1 MLERTGT
8 VLRCGTK
15 RIEVQLD
22 PVIACAG
29 CAGTGGC
36 GIGPLVNALRR
47 GPDTCVLALPDS
59 ELYPPGARVRVCL
72 PAPRML
78 RAAFVAYGLPLAT
91 IFGGSW
97 LASGLAATSAD
108 LWATAGAL
116 GGLVVGVMVGRRL
129 VRDSDGPR
137 LLPADPPVAAAS

>member
-8 VLRCGTK
+8 VLRRETK
-15 RIEVQLD
+15 RIEVRLD
-22 PVIACAG
+22 PVVTCAG

-47 GPDTCVLALPDS
+47 GPDTCVLALSDS

-78 RAAFVAYGLPLAT
+78 RAAVVAYGLPLAT
-91 IFGGSW
+91 IFGGAW
-97 LASGLAATSAD
+97 LASGLAATGTD
-108 LWATAGAL
+108 LWATAGAF
-116 GGLVVGVMVGRRL
+116 GGLVLGVMVGRRL
-129 VRDSDGPR
+129 VRDGDGPR